1 MLDLG
6 WALPPRLIS
15 GHNPLPVFVCLLCQ
29 GRDSCLHS
37 QKHRHLLYILSGDFW
52 RHYCHPYLNRQAE
65 RLTGLWK
72 ASNNYVIAQGN
83 WRPRGHRTCPGV
95 LSELQAEGGGTP
107 SVK

>member
-15 GHNPLPVFVCLLCQ
+15 VHNPLPVFVCLLCQ
-29 GRDSCLHS
+29 GRDFCLHS
-37 QKHRHLLYILSGDFW
+37 QKHCHLLYVLSRDFW

-65 RLTGLWK
+65 RLAGLWK
-72 ASNNYVIAQGN
+72 ASNSYVIAQGN
-83 WRPRGHRTCPGV
+83 RRPRGHRTCPGA